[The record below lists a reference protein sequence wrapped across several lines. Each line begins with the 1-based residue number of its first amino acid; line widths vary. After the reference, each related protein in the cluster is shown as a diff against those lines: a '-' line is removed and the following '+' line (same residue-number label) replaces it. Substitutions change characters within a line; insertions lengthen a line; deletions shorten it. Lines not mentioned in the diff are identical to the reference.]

1 MPTFIAATA
10 DYLTL
15 LDKILS
21 KGLASTKI
29 CFDAVRGARR
39 ERFVPGCSVFM
50 FAAPTSQ
57 WRFDKPTT
65 KQPPEADG
73 TWSAIKTG
81 VWGFLSP
88 PRLQSHTQRAS

>member
-1 MPTFIAATA
+1 MPTFIADSA

-21 KGLASTKI
+21 KGFASTKI

-57 WRFDKPTT
+57 WRFDKLDHNT
-65 KQPPEADG
+65 
-73 TWSAIKTG
+73 
-81 VWGFLSP
+81 V
-88 PRLQSHTQRAS
+88 PRGRRDLVCN